1 MANKKTASK
10 KLDEYLTSFFQT
22 SQKEKKFVPGKTLIQ
37 YAGAVYGK
45 EELTSMLNV
54 LLRGWFGLDK
64 EGRALESELEKY
76 LPVKKAYLTNSGSSA
91 DLLAVASLMSKKYS
105 RHLNR
110 GDEVITPACTFPT
123 LVSSLI
129 QNGLKPVFIDI
140 DPETLNPRPDDIER
154 AISKKTRMIFIVHML
169 GNPNEMDKIMK
180 IAKKKNL
187 LVLED
192 NCDALGAVYKGKKTG
207 TFGQLSTESF
217 YPGHHITTAGEGGAV
232 FVNDKKLV
240 EVVGAIRDWGRSYK
254 SKGPTNKS
262 KSDYEERL
270 RYKIGKDFYDK
281 RYIFTEIGFNF
292 KLTELQAAMGRVQL
306 GRLQQFIKQRNNNFN
321 TLFNFFKDY
330 EQFFL
335 LPRSVSGA
343 KPSWFSFPLTIKE
356 TAPFNRFDIT
366 YFLEKNKIETR
377 PLFAGNILRQP
388 AFKDIEHRVSGSLTN
403 SDNVFRNTFFVGVY
417 PGIGQEEMA
426 YILFTFK
433 KFLNKF

>member
-1 MANKKTASK
+1 MAKLKAASNKLNKDLIS
-10 KLDEYLTSFFQT
+10 YFQIA
-22 SQKEKKFVPGKTLIQ
+22 QKEKKFIPGKTLIQ
-37 YAGAVYGK
+37 YAGAVYEK
-45 EELTSMLNV
+45 EELSAMLSV

-76 LPVKKAYLTNSGSSA
+76 LSVKKAYLTNSGSSA
-91 DLLAVASLMSKKYS
+91 DLLAVASLMSKKYPG
-105 RHLNR
+105 HLNR

-140 DPETLNPRPDDIER
+140 DPETLNPKPDDIER

-180 IAKKKNL
+180 IAKKRNL

-207 TFGQLSTESF
+207 TFGQMSTESF

-232 FVNDKKLV
+232 FVNDKRLV
-240 EVVGAIRDWGRSYK
+240 DVVGAVRDWGRSYK
-254 SKGPTNKS
+254 SQGPTNKS
-262 KSDYEERL
+262 KSDYEQRL

-292 KLTELQAAMGRVQL
+292 KLTELQAAMGRIQL
-306 GRLQQFIKQRNNNFN
+306 KRLPVFIKARNKNFN
-321 TLFNFFKDY
+321 ALFDFFKGY

-335 LPRSVSGA
+335 LPKSVSGA
-343 KPSWFSFPLTIKE
+343 KPSWFSFPLTIKNN
-356 TAPFNRFDIT
+356 APFSRFDIT
-366 YFLEKNKIETR
+366 FFLEKNKIETR

-388 AFKDIEHRVSGSLTN
+388 AFKNIDHRVSGTLVN
-403 SDNVFRNTFFVGVY
+403 SDNVFKNTFFVGVY
-417 PGIGQEEMA
+417 PGIKEQELI
-426 YILFTFK
+426 YIISTFK
-433 KFLNKF
+433 KFLDKF